1 MADAR
6 RRRILVIDDDAN
18 VREVLLHLLASF
30 GYDVHAC
37 ADPQSGLTRFKEG
50 GWDLV
55 LVDVVMPAMS
65 GWVVVERIRQ
75 YAPTTAV
82 VLMTGMNQPNVMQR
96 ARNWQLPVIVK
107 PFRADAM
114 RAIVTRALG
123 TEAV

>member
-1 MADAR
+1 M
-6 RRRILVIDDDAN
+6 
-18 VREVLLHLLASF
+18 
-30 GYDVHAC
+30 
-37 ADPQSGLTRFKEG
+37 SGLARFKKG

-82 VLMTGMNQPNVMQR
+82 VLVTGMNQPIVMQR